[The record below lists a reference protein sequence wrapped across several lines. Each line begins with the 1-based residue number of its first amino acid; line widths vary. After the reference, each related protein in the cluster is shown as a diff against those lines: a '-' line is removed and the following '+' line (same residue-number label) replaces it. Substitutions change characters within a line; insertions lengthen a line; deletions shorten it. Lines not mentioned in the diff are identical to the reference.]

1 MSYFTLRNGEKIY
14 YEDTGSGDQ
23 TVILMHGW
31 TSTHEVFAPCVPA
44 ISEKA
49 RCIVYD
55 HRGHGGSR
63 EANRDHV
70 TMDTLADDLN
80 ELIQGLGLRDITLV
94 GWSMGA
100 AVAMDYVSAYGCD
113 ALRRVIL
120 CDMTPKQVNDDSWDL
135 GLYQGKYTEK
145 DMRRETGK
153 DFYALYKSFAIG
165 AIPRLA
171 RIPGFLLKRP
181 LKEKL
186 AACDEKA
193 LRTLSASMKQKD
205 YRRSMEAFTVPVC
218 YFYAVPGS
226 LYSPKLAEWYRAHIR
241 TPYKAVAFQNSTHML
256 ITDHPDQFAEEV
268 IKSLEFEAV

>member
-1 MSYFTLRNGEKIY
+1 MSYFTLSNGEKIY
-14 YEDTGSGDQ
+14 YEDTGKGEQ

-49 RCIVYD
+49 RCITFD

-63 EANRDHV
+63 EANQDHV
-70 TMDTLADDLN
+70 TMDTLASDLD
-80 ELIQGLGLRDITLV
+80 ELIRGLGLRNVTLV

-100 AVAMDYVSAYGCD
+100 AVAMDYMSAYGCD
-113 ALRRVIL
+113 ALRQVVL

-135 GLYQGKYTEK
+135 GLYQGRYTKE
-145 DMRRETGK
+145 DMKREAGK
-153 DFYALYKSFAIG
+153 DFYGLYKSFAIG

-171 RIPGFLLKRP
+171 KIPGFLLKRP

-186 AACDEKA
+186 SACDEKT
-193 LRTLSASMKQKD
+193 LRTLSVSMKAKD
-205 YRRSMEAFTVPVC
+205 YRQSLEAVTVPAC

-226 LYSPKLAEWYRAHIR
+226 LYSPKLADWYRAHIH
-241 TPYKAVAFQNSTHML
+241 TPFQAVAFENSTHML
-256 ITDHPDQFAEEV
+256 ITDHPDQFAAEI
-268 IKSLEFEAV
+268 IKILEAE